1 MVPVQNMVP
10 VAKIWAAVKKGADGG
25 REEGERNKRV
35 RRLRGITTS
44 ATNDDD
50 DHDKDGE
57 GDQDDDDV
65 NDDDEYENDG

>member
-1 MVPVQNMVP
+1 ME
-10 VAKIWAAVKKGADGG
+10 DG
-25 REEGERNKRV
+25 RRGERNKRV
-35 RRLRGITTS
+35 RRLRGITTWG
-44 ATNDDD
+44 TNDDD